1 MMPFKNSY
9 DVKKK
14 PGGFDLESNAKLFSY
29 TIIHGLWKE
38 KKSSLGILL
47 IMCLDFQT
55 NKPSL

>member
-29 TIIHGLWKE
+29 TIIHGL
-38 KKSSLGILL
+38 
-47 IMCLDFQT
+47 
-55 NKPSL
+55 